1 MLVIKQLIFSDL
13 MCIAQIRVD
22 VVGTGLIDKF
32 RLECQII
39 AQPPYGLPARPISA
53 SSIDDTA

>member
-39 AQPPYGLPARPISA
+39 AQPPYGRPAR
-53 SSIDDTA
+53 SI